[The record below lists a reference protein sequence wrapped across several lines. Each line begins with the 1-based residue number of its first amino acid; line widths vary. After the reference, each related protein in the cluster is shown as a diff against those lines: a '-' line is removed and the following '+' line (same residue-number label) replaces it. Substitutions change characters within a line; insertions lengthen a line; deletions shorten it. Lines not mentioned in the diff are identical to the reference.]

1 MSTKVSKAG
10 EDFTAIFTV
19 DFPVQV
25 LDQIM
30 FGQVGNGF
38 VTNLAVAS
46 VGNVFLKDVLD
57 GIVLCKD
64 KFISSEWEVLNN
76 LYRKKTHDF
85 SVDFILSRF
94 PRLLFPQSQN
104 HPKFNSDFYSSCF
117 TGQFEIFD
125 TFDIL
130 DHL

>member
-64 KFISSEWEVLNN
+64 KLISFEWAVLNN
-76 LYRKKTHDF
+76 LYQKKPIT
-85 SVDFILSRF
+85 LA
-94 PRLLFPQSQN
+94 
-104 HPKFNSDFYSSCF
+104 
-117 TGQFEIFD
+117 
-125 TFDIL
+125 
-130 DHL
+130 

>member
-1 MSTKVSKAG
+1 MFEFSVSTKVSKAG

-38 VTNLAVAS
+38 VTNLAIAS
-46 VGNVFLKDVLD
+46 VVNVFLKDVLN

-64 KFISSEWEVLNN
+64 NEYKIVRSFLKS
-76 LYRKKTHDF
+76 
-85 SVDFILSRF
+85 
-94 PRLLFPQSQN
+94 
-104 HPKFNSDFYSSCF
+104 
-117 TGQFEIFD
+117 
-125 TFDIL
+125 
-130 DHL
+130 

>member
-38 VTNLAVAS
+38 VTNLAIAS
-46 VGNVFLKDVLD
+46 VVNVFLKDVLN
-57 GIVLCKD
+57 GM
-64 KFISSEWEVLNN
+64 
-76 LYRKKTHDF
+76 F
-85 SVDFILSRF
+85 SVKI
-94 PRLLFPQSQN
+94 N
-104 HPKFNSDFYSSCF
+104 
-117 TGQFEIFD
+117 
-125 TFDIL
+125 
-130 DHL
+130 